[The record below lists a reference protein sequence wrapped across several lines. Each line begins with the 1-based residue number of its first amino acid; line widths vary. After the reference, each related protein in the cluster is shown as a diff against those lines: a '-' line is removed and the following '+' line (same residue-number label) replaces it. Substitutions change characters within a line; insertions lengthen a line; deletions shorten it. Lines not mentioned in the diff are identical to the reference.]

1 MASAPQPKPLSLV
14 EQDLCHRLTTKLMRL
29 DDLDARRRDVMSD
42 IQADSKALA
51 RERGVGFIRIET
63 LRLELGVEKTQE
75 QR

>member
-1 MASAPQPKPLSLV
+1 MATAPQPMSLV

-29 DDLDARRRDVMSD
+29 DDIDRQRREIMSD

-51 RERGVGFIRIET
+51 SERGMGFLRLESI
-63 LRLELGVEKTQE
+63 RLELGVHEPTKE